1 MAINFPNSPA
11 TNDTFTGP
19 TGLEYIFDGVKWRT
33 FKPSE
38 PVVGTFNANSAI
50 SLSAGGT
57 NQNIV
62 LTPSGTGIVTVP
74 TGIGVGTTTTAS
86 GRAITLN
93 SASNYFGLAL
103 QVSGSTQAQLIQEA
117 TGSLYI
123 DAGITNTAGVI
134 AFRNVA
140 GTERM
145 RIANTGNVGIGTT
158 SPSALLTVDGGIIT
172 TINYAATPQIRFNYA
187 AGTKASPTAIASQV
201 PLGAVY
207 GFGYDGT
214 TMRNTSGILMY
225 SDGAVSSTSS
235 PGFILFATTPSG
247 ATTTTERMR
256 IDSAGNV
263 GIGTTSPTQKLSVTV
278 ADTVQAA
285 QLRAATG
292 MVRIRPYQDATY
304 GTIIDAVNTA
314 ENAYT
319 PLTLIGLTVRL
330 FGNNGTGAVIDT
342 SGNVGIGTSS
352 PTQKL
357 VVEAASGGTTARFNN
372 TTAGNF
378 IDFYETTGGTRQG
391 YVGVVNANNF
401 ALWNDKAGY
410 TTFGTDNTERM
421 RILSSGQLLV
431 GGNAT
436 ALTTIP
442 GSLGNSTVYSRI
454 GMTVINDTT
463 TLGYFQSYD
472 SNATTDLKTWRHG
485 GQDNG
490 NYIFQTVND
499 AYNSSATRLTISA
512 TGILSDGKG
521 DVRAAPIQTKS
532 GAYVVVA
539 SDAGQTIYISTGG
552 VTINASILSA
562 GDMITIVNNSASPQT
577 ITAGASVTFRLAGT
591 ATTGNRTLA
600 QYGMATFLC
609 VVGGATPTL
618 HCSGAGLT

>member
-19 TGLEYIFDGVKWRT
+19 TGLEYIFDGTKWRS
-33 FKPSE
+33 FKPTE

-62 LTPSGTGIVTVP
+62 LTPSGTGVLTTPASV
-74 TGIGVGTTTTAS
+74 GIGTTTTAS

-123 DAGITNTAGVI
+123 DAGITNTSGVI
-134 AFRNVA
+134 AFRNAA

-158 SPSALLTVDGGIIT
+158 APSALLTVDGGIIS
-172 TINYAATPQIRFNYA
+172 TIHYAATPQIRFNYA

-201 PLGAVY
+201 PVGAVY

-214 TMRNTSGILMY
+214 TFRNTSGMLMY
-225 SDGAVSSTSS
+225 SDGAVSSVSS
-235 PGFILFATTPSG
+235 PGLILFATTPSG
-247 ATTTTERMR
+247 ATSTTERMR
-256 IDSAGNV
+256 ITSAGNV
-263 GIGTTSPTQKLSVTV
+263 GIGTGSPQEKLDVIGS
-278 ADTVQAA
+278 
-285 QLRAATG
+285 
-292 MVRIRPYQDATY
+292 VRIQ
-304 GTIIDAVNTA
+304 
-314 ENAYT
+314 
-319 PLTLIGLTVRL
+319 
-330 FGNNGTGAVIDT
+330 
-342 SGNVGIGTSS
+342 
-352 PTQKL
+352 
-357 VVEAASGGTTARFNN
+357 AASGSGILNILPASGTFTSEIRLHSASNGLTFQRLINDN
-372 TTAGNF
+372 GLLTM
-378 IDFYETTGGTRQG
+378 GTSD
-391 YVGVVNANNF
+391 ANSISFFTNS
-401 ALWNDKAGY
+401 A
-410 TTFGTDNTERM
+410 ERV
-421 RILSSGQLLV
+421 RILATGQLLI

-436 ALTTIP
+436 ALTAIP

-454 GMTVINDTT
+454 GMTVVNDTT
-463 TLGYFQSYD
+463 TLGYFQTYD

-490 NYIFQTVND
+490 SYIFQTVND

-521 DVRAAPIQTKS
+521 DVRAAPIQTKA

-609 VVGGATPTL
+609 VVGGATPTF